1 MSKPLHPLLQ
11 RLVAAWPHDFPA
23 GIRIEAGL
31 SGGLDSVVLLHAL
44 AALQQRFGFALTAV
58 HVHHGLSD
66 QADEWADFCRNLCR
80 RLNVPLRVEKVTVAE
95 ESRLGIEAEARK
107 QRYRVFSDG
116 RCDVLALAHHQDDQV
131 ETFMLAALRGGGLRA
146 LSAMPGRRALNGQI
160 QVWRPLLA
168 ESRETL
174 ESYAAEHGL
183 AYVEDG
189 SNSNPAFLRNW
200 LRHEALPQ
208 WRSRVPHLDRH
219 IVSSIR
225 ALQNELTVLNEIVE
239 QDYAYICETG
249 TFSIARW
256 KILSEARRRQQLLY
270 YAKQHGLGV
279 PAPESLAD
287 FSRVLG
293 TMQAVSAEWPL
304 PQGKIHAYRDTLFAQ
319 KTGWQNA
326 LPWLAQ
332 ESVLRGR
339 LKNILLENGFTLKPH
354 SFGIREE
361 LLNEECVIRAANADD
376 VIETTVGRKNVWK
389 ILQECKVPPFV
400 RRCWPVVADG
410 GNRCAAIANIRVS
423 VHHGSPNGA
432 IPVFDKFNCFVLEP
446 K

>member
-11 RLVAAWPHDFPA
+11 RLAAAWPRDFPA

-66 QADEWADFCRNLCR
+66 QADEWADFCRSLCR

-116 RCDVLALAHHQDDQV
+116 CCDVLALAHHQDDQV

-189 SNSNPAFLRNW
+189 SNRNTEFLR
-200 LRHEALPQ
+200 P
-208 WRSRVPHLDRH
+208 
-219 IVSSIR
+219 
-225 ALQNELTVLNEIVE
+225 TVV
-239 QDYAYICETG
+239 
-249 TFSIARW
+249 
-256 KILSEARRRQQLLY
+256 
-270 YAKQHGLGV
+270 
-279 PAPESLAD
+279 
-287 FSRVLG
+287 
-293 TMQAVSAEWPL
+293 
-304 PQGKIHAYRDTLFAQ
+304 
-319 KTGWQNA
+319 
-326 LPWLAQ
+326 
-332 ESVLRGR
+332 
-339 LKNILLENGFTLKPH
+339 
-354 SFGIREE
+354 
-361 LLNEECVIRAANADD
+361 
-376 VIETTVGRKNVWK
+376 
-389 ILQECKVPPFV
+389 
-400 RRCWPVVADG
+400 
-410 GNRCAAIANIRVS
+410 
-423 VHHGSPNGA
+423 
-432 IPVFDKFNCFVLEP
+432 
-446 K
+446 